1 MFTRVSL
8 THFFHKNIVSGG
20 IILCGALISFAIM
33 VGADTA
39 STTVT
44 VGNAAPTIS
53 ALAMDRT
60 TITLNESSYV
70 WASTS
75 MTVTDNNGCS
85 GITSVTAKLYFASTT
100 NSLGTLCTAED
111 RGCYASTC
119 VATTTGTTCSTT
131 AVQYDCGFKIW
142 YTAKPSDSSAPDIDL
157 KAGIWTVSATSTDGT
172 DFGTATNTTQQIEV
186 GTLNALSLSGNIAYP
201 QTSANSNTGATNQAI
216 TVANTGNT
224 PIDNE
229 ISGDVMCTTDY
240 PTCSAAKFGPSQQK
254 FDLSDVTFASL
265 TYTLAATTS
274 PATIELVLATT
285 TATTTSITDLTYWG
299 IAIPSGQGAGSYT
312 GQNTFTAVAD

>member
-1 MFTRVSL
+1 MNILSTR
-8 THFFHKNIVSGG
+8 FFHKDIIISAGILLGG
-20 IILCGALISFAIM
+20 VISFAII

-53 ALAMDRT
+53 ALALDRT
-60 TITLNESSYV
+60 TVTLNENSFV

-100 NSLGTLCTAED
+100 NSSGTLCTAED
-111 RGCYASTC
+111 RGCYSSTC

-131 AVQYDCGFKIW
+131 AAQYDCGFKLW
-142 YTAKPSDSSAPDIDL
+142 YTATPSDASAPDIDL
-157 KAGIWTVSATSTDGT
+157 KAGIWSLSATATDGT
-172 DFGTATNTTQQIEV
+172 DFGTATNTTQKVEV
-186 GTLNALSLSGNIAYP
+186 GTLNALSLSGNISYP

-216 TVANTGNT
+216 TVTNTGNT
-224 PIDNE
+224 PLDGE
-229 ISGDVMCTTDY
+229 ISGDVMCLSY
-240 PTCSAAKFGPSQQK
+240 PTCATGAFGASQQK
-254 FDLSDVTFASL
+254 HGLSDVTFASL
-265 TYTLAATTS
+265 TYTLAATSS

-285 TATTTSITDLTYWG
+285 TATTTTVTDLTYWG
-299 IAIPSGQGAGSYT
+299 IAIPSGQAAGAYT